1 MEAGCESNAIG
12 TADVMDEVIEK
23 GVQRR
28 ARRLNARQNGLKLL
42 ERGSDGRTSKMM
54 LDPIKLLIVFV
65 VL

>member
-1 MEAGCESNAIG
+1 MEAGCERDAIG

-54 LDPIKLLIVFV
+54 LDPIVFV

>member
-54 LDPIKLLIVFV
+54 LDPIVFV
-65 VL
+65 VLL

>member
-1 MEAGCESNAIG
+1 MEAGRESDAIG

-54 LDPIKLLIVFV
+54 LDPIVFV
-65 VL
+65 VLQ

>member
-1 MEAGCESNAIG
+1 MEVGCKSNAIG

-23 GVQRR
+23 GVQGR

-54 LDPIKLLIVFV
+54 LDPIVVVALL
-65 VL
+65 

>member
-1 MEAGCESNAIG
+1 MEAGCESDATG

-28 ARRLNARQNGLKLL
+28 ARRLNACKNGLKLL

-54 LDPIKLLIVFV
+54 LDPIVFV

>member
-1 MEAGCESNAIG
+1 MEAGCKSDAIG
-12 TADVMDEVIEK
+12 TADVMDEVVEK

-54 LDPIKLLIVFV
+54 LDPIVFV

>member
-23 GVQRR
+23 GVERR
-28 ARRLNARQNGLKLL
+28 ARRLNARQNRLKLL

-54 LDPIKLLIVFV
+54 LDPIVFAVLL
-65 VL
+65 

>member
-1 MEAGCESNAIG
+1 MEAGCESDAIG

-28 ARRLNARQNGLKLL
+28 ARRLNARQNRLKLL

-54 LDPIKLLIVFV
+54 LDPIVFV
-65 VL
+65 VLL

>member
-23 GVQRR
+23 GVERR
-28 ARRLNARQNGLKLL
+28 ARRLNARQNRLKLL

-54 LDPIKLLIVFV
+54 LDPIVFV
-65 VL
+65 VLL

>member
-28 ARRLNARQNGLKLL
+28 ARRLNARQNRLKLL

-54 LDPIKLLIVFV
+54 LDPIVFV
-65 VL
+65 VLL

>member
-1 MEAGCESNAIG
+1 MEAGCESDAIG

-28 ARRLNARQNGLKLL
+28 ARRLNARQNRLKLL

-54 LDPIKLLIVFV
+54 LDPIVFV
-65 VL
+65 VLQ

>member
-42 ERGSDGRTSKMM
+42 ERGRYGRTSKMM
-54 LDPIKLLIVFV
+54 LDPIVFV
-65 VL
+65 VLL

>member
-1 MEAGCESNAIG
+1 MEAGCEGNAIS

-28 ARRLNARQNGLKLL
+28 ARRLNARQNRLKLL

-54 LDPIKLLIVFV
+54 LDPIVFV
-65 VL
+65 VLL

>member
-54 LDPIKLLIVFV
+54 LDPIVFV

>member
-1 MEAGCESNAIG
+1 MEAGCKSDAIG

-28 ARRLNARQNGLKLL
+28 ARRLNARQNRLKLL

-54 LDPIKLLIVFV
+54 LDPIVFV
-65 VL
+65 VLL